1 MVNSEGSVPVMWFST
16 RFLRAH
22 DPTQNTRG
30 PEESWIS
37 VVVSPFFFSDEIIM
51 DDGGFASWALMREEA
66 PTARHANAHVD
77 DARERAKLGGQR
89 AAETVRFQA
98 PARARPNPRTYERPR
113 ILSGGGVSVLLGQ
126 DDGARSGV
134 VRTGSS
140 IDVNERGLL
149 SHCMRTHR
157 AVRLV
162 SVLNSDGIVPLR
174 RFVFRFLRAHDRT
187 EKMRAS
193 GD

>member
-1 MVNSEGSVPVMWFST
+1 M
-16 RFLRAH
+16 
-22 DPTQNTRG
+22 
-30 PEESWIS
+30 
-37 VVVSPFFFSDEIIM
+37 VVSPFFFSDEIIV

-77 DARERAKLGGQR
+77 DAREHAKLGGQR

-140 IDVNERGLL
+140 IGVNERGLL